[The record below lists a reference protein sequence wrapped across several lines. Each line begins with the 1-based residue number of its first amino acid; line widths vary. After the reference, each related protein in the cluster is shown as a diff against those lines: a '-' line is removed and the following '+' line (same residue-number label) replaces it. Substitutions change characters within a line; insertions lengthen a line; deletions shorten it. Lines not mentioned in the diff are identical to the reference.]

1 MDEAPKD
8 DAPRLIGWREIVAI
22 PDWGIE
28 AIEAKV
34 DTGARSSAID
44 VSQIEELPDG
54 RVRFHVA
61 LDRAGELLSPAV
73 ETAVSRRVRIRSS
86 LGHAHDRLIVRAHI
100 QVAGVDK
107 EIEIGL
113 VRRRRMLSRMLL
125 GRLALQG
132 DFHVDPGRRYLFVK
146 PARRK
151 RKRRPASKD
160 TP

>member
-86 LGHAHDRLIVRAHI
+86 LGHAHDRFRQARDLGQRRRQEHDTFLRPVQPRCRRAHP
-100 QVAGVDK
+100 
-107 EIEIGL
+107 E
-113 VRRRRMLSRMLL
+113 RRRSPD
-125 GRLALQG
+125 A
-132 DFHVDPGRRYLFVK
+132 H
-146 PARRK
+146 ARR
-151 RKRRPASKD
+151 
-160 TP
+160 